1 MGVKQTILLVDDD
14 DSVRGLLA
22 RVLRSKGYTV
32 LEAASGEQSQ
42 AMAQDHTGPV
52 HLLVCDVLMVGLSG
66 PDLAERLAE
75 ARPELRMLMMSGDP
89 TMASVIDDRHVR
101 AEFLGK
107 PFSPQ
112 TLVENVQLLLAG

>member
-32 LEAASGEQSQ
+32 LEAASGEE
-42 AMAQDHTGPV
+42 AQTLALAHVGPLD
-52 HLLVCDVLMVGLSG
+52 LLVCDVLMSGLSG

-75 ARPELRMLMMSGDP
+75 ARPDLRMLMMSGDP
-89 TMASVIDDRHVR
+89 TMESVLDDRRMR
-101 AEFLGK
+101 AEFIGK
-107 PFSPQ
+107 PFSAQ
-112 TLVENVQLLLAG
+112 KLVENVQSLLAS